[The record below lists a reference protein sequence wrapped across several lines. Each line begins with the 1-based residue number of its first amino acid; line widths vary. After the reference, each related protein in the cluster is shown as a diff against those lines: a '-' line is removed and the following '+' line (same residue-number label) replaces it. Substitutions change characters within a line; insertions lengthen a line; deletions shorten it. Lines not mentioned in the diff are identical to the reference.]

1 MPKTFYTERDV
12 EDLVARGVTSL
23 DVNDDV
29 VLTDLARDRAAE
41 IGLSLLR
48 EHDAPPSAPERPY
61 IATQVAP
68 PPAASAP
75 VSSSDDI
82 QARVRKAVVAQLGN
96 SVDAQLLD
104 TIIRRV
110 LQSVGK

>member
-12 EDLVARGVTSL
+12 EDLVASGVTSL
-23 DVNDDV
+23 EVTDEV

-41 IGLSLLR
+41 IGLTLVR
-48 EHDAPPSAPERPY
+48 QHDTPPSAPERPY
-61 IATQVAP
+61 IATEATPKQAP
-68 PPAASAP
+68 SSAT
-75 VSSSDDI
+75 STDDL
-82 QARVRKAVVAQLGN
+82 QARVRKAVVTQLGD
-96 SVDAQLLD
+96 SVDAKLLD

>member
-23 DVNDDV
+23 EVNDDV

-41 IGLSLLR
+41 IGLTLLR

-68 PPAASAP
+68 TPASSAGP
-75 VSSSDDI
+75 SSGDDL
-82 QARVRKAVVAQLGN
+82 QARVRKAVVAQLGD

>member
-12 EDLVARGVTSL
+12 EDLVAQGVTSL
-23 DVNDDV
+23 EVNDEV

-41 IGLSLLR
+41 IGLTLVR
-48 EHDAPPSAPERPY
+48 ERDTPPSAPERLS
-61 IATQVAP
+61 IATPVIPPAPIAP
-68 PPAASAP
+68 PQDG
-75 VSSSDDI
+75 DDL
-82 QARVRKAVVAQLGN
+82 QARVRKAVVAQLGD
-96 SVDAQLLD
+96 SVDAKLLD

>member
-23 DVNDDV
+23 EVNDDV

-41 IGLSLLR
+41 VGLVLER
-48 EHDAPPSAPERPY
+48 EHDKPPSAPERPY
-61 IATQVAP
+61 IASQVSP
-68 PPAASAP
+68 P
-75 VSSSDDI
+75 VSSSPAPSGDEL
-82 QARVRKAVVAQLGN
+82 QVRVRKAVVAQLGD
-96 SVDAQLLD
+96 SVDAKLLE